1 MYDLLLI
8 LPIILSWSIRPFLG
22 KSLTQYISNKD
33 IILLYHF
40 IYHLFILAFCGYI
53 LLFRKNNATIFFKK
67 IKGIPKYMYII
78 LCLAILL
85 SIISQLCYFK
95 LIKTV
100 NVNIFVNTLR
110 GGSALLIFLI
120 GMYAYKEKINLTKII
135 GIILVLLGIYVE
147 TFRNDLNLGYF
158 DLEYF
163 VFIIYPSYSSFSFF
177 LSNLAILSSSNL
189 ITFVCFSSS

>member
-53 LLFRKNNATIFFKK
+53 LLFKKNNATIFLKK
-67 IKGIPKYMYII
+67 IKGVPKYMYII

-135 GIILVLLGIYVE
+135 GILLVLLGIY
-147 TFRNDLNLGYF
+147 
-158 DLEYF
+158 
-163 VFIIYPSYSSFSFF
+163 
-177 LSNLAILSSSNL
+177 L
-189 ITFVCFSSS
+189 IN

>member
-1 MYDLLLI
+1 
-8 LPIILSWSIRPFLG
+8 
-22 KSLTQYISNKD
+22 
-33 IILLYHF
+33 
-40 IYHLFILAFCGYI
+40 
-53 LLFRKNNATIFFKK
+53 
-67 IKGIPKYMYII
+67 MYII

-135 GIILVLLGIYVE
+135 GIILVLLGIY
-147 TFRNDLNLGYF
+147 
-158 DLEYF
+158 
-163 VFIIYPSYSSFSFF
+163 
-177 LSNLAILSSSNL
+177 L
-189 ITFVCFSSS
+189 IN